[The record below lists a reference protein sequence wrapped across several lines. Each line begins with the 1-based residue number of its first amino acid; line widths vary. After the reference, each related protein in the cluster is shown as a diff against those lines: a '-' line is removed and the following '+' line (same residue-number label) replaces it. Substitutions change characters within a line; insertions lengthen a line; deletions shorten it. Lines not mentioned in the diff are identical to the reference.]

1 MDVVP
6 VPAVDMVPVPAVDMA
21 PVPVV
26 VVELLSVDLLHAK
39 IDIDH

>member
-6 VPAVDMVPVPAVDMA
+6 VPMVDLVPVPT
-21 PVPVV
+21 VV

-39 IDIDH
+39 IDSDH

>member
-6 VPAVDMVPVPAVDMA
+6 VPTVDMAPVPTVDMA

-26 VVELLSVDLLHAK
+26 VVELLSVDLLLAK
-39 IDIDH
+39 IYSDH